1 MDGFNNDRVCLSCTH
16 PYHKQCLQEH
26 FKAAISQRKDIEC
39 PVCRNIEM
47 PKGSNDYIY
56 LARKFCIDCD
66 MPRQSPAP
74 VRVRPAEVQVVI
86 HSPTANRSI
95 SSTNTSAT
103 ELTIKNKKA
112 RQKKI
117 FWICT
122 IICILII
129 IGIILF
135 QFHYQ

>member
-16 PYHKQCLQEH
+16 PYHKQCLQEY
-26 FKAAISQRKDIEC
+26 FKTTISQRKDIEC
-39 PVCRNIEM
+39 PICRNIEI

-66 MPRQSPAP
+66 MPGQSPAP
-74 VRVRPAEVQVVI
+74 VRVRPAEVQIVI
-86 HSPTANRSI
+86 HSPTATNSI
-95 SSTNTSAT
+95 SNTDAR
-103 ELTIKNKKA
+103 ELTINNKKA
-112 RQKKI
+112 LQKKM
-117 FWICT
+117 FWTCS